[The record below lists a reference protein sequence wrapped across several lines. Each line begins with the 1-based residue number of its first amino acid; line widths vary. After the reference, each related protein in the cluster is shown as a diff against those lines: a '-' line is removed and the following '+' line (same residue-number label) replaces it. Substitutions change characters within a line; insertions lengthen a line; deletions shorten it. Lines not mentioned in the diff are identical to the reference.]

1 MAKKKTTKVKK
12 KKNPSVSKERQFL
25 MTLIKFTERY
35 IRNDDTELDL
45 VFKQQ
50 AEKLKKQLDETK

>member
-1 MAKKKTTKVKK
+1 MAKKKSIKTKK
-12 KKNPSVSKERQFL
+12 KKVPVVSKERQFL

-35 IRNDDTELDL
+35 IKNDGTELDL

-50 AEKLKKQLDETK
+50 ADKLKKQLEETK